1 MSKNQEVADEML
13 ANDAAIRINDK
24 LELFGTLKILLT
36 DREKTNRLAK
46 NAQEYVKNGHEVL
59 DVVSKKITALTNIWP
74 KSARKWEHLITGK
87 III

>member
-1 MSKNQEVADEML
+1 ML
-13 ANDAAIRINDK
+13 ANDAAISVNDK

-59 DVVSKKITALTNIWP
+59 DVVSKKITALTNV
-74 KSARKWEHLITGK
+74 
-87 III
+87 